1 MPLPL
6 PSLRRSVTPSTPT
19 TPTEKTHI
27 LPKGNAATYKAS
39 APVVFTQPKIDCE
52 FLCLARPLK
61 EGFISFHG
69 KYRLT
74 HTFHNGKKEKAVH
87 CNFEVE
93 VNTLALQQGEQIP
106 SSKFILLSSDSL
118 EAQLFYAFVMGSQH
132 NLVQQTIKKSA
143 KEMRLIDLNSPL

>member
-39 APVVFTQPKIDCE
+39 APVVYTQPKIECE
-52 FLCLARPLK
+52 FLGLTRPLK

-74 HTFHNGKKEKAVH
+74 HTSHNGKKEKAVG

-93 VNTLALQQGEQIP
+93 VNTLALKQGKKTP
-106 SSKFILLSSDSL
+106 SVKFTLLSEGK
-118 EAQLFYAFVMGSQH
+118 EAGQLFDAFVMKSHH
-132 NLVQQTIKKSA
+132 NLVQQTIQKSA
-143 KEMRLIDLNSPL
+143 ENMPLI